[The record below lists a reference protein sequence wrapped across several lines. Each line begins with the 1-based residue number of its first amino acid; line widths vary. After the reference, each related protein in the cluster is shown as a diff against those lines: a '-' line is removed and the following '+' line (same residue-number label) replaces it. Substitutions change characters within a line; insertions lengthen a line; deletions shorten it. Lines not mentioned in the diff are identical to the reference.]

1 MTSSEPEDVQAAY
14 RSKLAI
20 EGLIQMMVD
29 ILRMF
34 PIEHLPEL
42 SPSALFCPYMA
53 AMLTLQLDRINGVRS
68 KPTLAGNDFEL
79 FKNSL
84 KHFSA
89 MWNCT
94 AEYIKV
100 IQRAQSRALPTPFS
114 VMEQGCSY
122 MHDTRKSVA
131 TEYVDPGRG

>member
-94 AEYIKV
+94 GMFLFP
-100 IQRAQSRALPTPFS
+100 QF
-114 VMEQGCSY
+114 
-122 MHDTRKSVA
+122 
-131 TEYVDPGRG
+131 